1 VVAGSGA
8 PSRAAVPVEV
18 LVVWSF
24 VYLALRRVLALMVL
38 RWRSAAANEV
48 EVLVPRTIPAAC
60 RRRNDRHVGVSGHMD
75 PGIGAVLGAAV
86 GLLGALI
93 CTTTWTCLPRST
105 GEQPTGCK
113 PDARFQ
119 PPVIGRRGGG
129 AGPHASLSKRDR
141 IAPQQSMAA

>member
-48 EVLVPRTIPAAC
+48 EVLVPARSRLPA
-60 RRRNDRHVGVSGHMD
+60 
-75 PGIGAVLGAAV
+75 
-86 GLLGALI
+86 
-93 CTTTWTCLPRST
+93 
-105 GEQPTGCK
+105 
-113 PDARFQ
+113 
-119 PPVIGRRGGG
+119 G
-129 AGPHASLSKRDR
+129 AGMTATWG
-141 IAPQQSMAA
+141 